1 MKNNPVLPAVS
12 LLKGRGIAVS
22 VIVTV
27 VALVAAAVF
36 FFPRSDNSSRPFPRQ
51 QQDFLGGPG
60 LEAALSANAK
70 ALELNPDDPA
80 AMLERG
86 VLLYQQGPTAY
97 LDAIKALEAA
107 RDQGV
112 QDVRLF
118 YYLGVMYQYE
128 GLYDYAAKEYQR
140 FLNNMPQDKEARLL
154 LGKLYFQAG
163 EYDRALSQFDV
174 VLASGGDDEVALENT
189 ALTLIKLGK
198 SERFDAVVAKLR
210 GLGPHAAAR
219 AAYVAGFKAFSE
231 GSYAEA
237 LERMAEAEKALGGAS
252 LPEIGDG
259 ELLRVKAKA
268 LFALEKYEESAG
280 AWKDLLAKVPGD
292 EEAKKEL
299 ARAVRAA
306 RPSRRS
312 R

>member
-1 MKNNPVLPAVS
+1 MKNNPVLPAVAW
-12 LLKGRGIAVS
+12 LKGRGVAVS
-22 VIVTV
+22 VIVTA

-36 FFPRSDNSSRPFPRQ
+36 FFPRPDNSSRPFPRR
-51 QQDFLGGPG
+51 QQDFLGGPSI
-60 LEAALSANAK
+60 EAALSANAK
-70 ALELNPDDPA
+70 ALELNPEDTS

-107 RDQGV
+107 RDQGAL
-112 QDVRLF
+112 DVRLF

-128 GLYDYAAKEYQR
+128 GLYEYAAKEYQR

-174 VLASGGDDEVALENT
+174 VLSAGGEDEVALENT

-198 SERFDAVVAKLR
+198 SDRFDAVIAKLR
-210 GLGPHAAAR
+210 GLGPHAVAR
-219 AAYVAGFKAFSE
+219 AAYVDGFKAFSE
-231 GSYAEA
+231 GSYSVA
-237 LERMAEAEKALGGAS
+237 LDRIAEAEKVLGGTS
-252 LPEIGDG
+252 LPEIGDS
-259 ELLRVKAKA
+259 ELFRIKAKS

-312 R
+312 K